1 MHHMLDHGLEQVAPK
16 TGEAR
21 KTSLSWLAPPRK
33 ARAEKLA
40 RPCPPKNTMELPS
53 SAPGEPFYGLGHS
66 LESVTPEREP
76 PWRRVRKKYSA
87 TCPPPAAFV
96 NQTEEPQPEGRDR
109 VAEEKTDHQRK
120 KKTRGCGSDGS
131 SKSPR
136 AAVNVQRFLQKNVRA
151 RRHGR
156 FGVPGQMRGPG
167 KYSCGVARARISR
180 SARGSRVLG
189 VTSMPPSSPLSLSF
203 QTPLPLAAVLQTWF
217 WFRRGGSRWPNLSSA
232 PPHGGWLSS
241 LWAPPFSLA
250 VAPRGVSESLKLEGK
265 KNALIS
271 RAVLSNTG
279 RRWHPAKAP
288 GARSGLEAW
297 VTCP

>member
-76 PWRRVRKKYSA
+76 PWRRVRKKILRYLPA
-87 TCPPPAAFV
+87 TGRLCQSDRGAPAGG
-96 NQTEEPQPEGRDR
+96 EGPGRR
-109 VAEEKTDHQRK
+109 GKNRSSKEEKNTGLWFRRVIEIAES
-120 KKTRGCGSDGS
+120 RGERSTVL
-131 SKSPR
+131 
-136 AAVNVQRFLQKNVRA
+136 AKNVRA

-156 FGVPGQMRGPG
+156 FGVPGQTRGPG

-180 SARGSRVLG
+180 GARGSRVLG

-203 QTPLPLAAVLQTWF
+203 QTPLPLAVVLQTWF